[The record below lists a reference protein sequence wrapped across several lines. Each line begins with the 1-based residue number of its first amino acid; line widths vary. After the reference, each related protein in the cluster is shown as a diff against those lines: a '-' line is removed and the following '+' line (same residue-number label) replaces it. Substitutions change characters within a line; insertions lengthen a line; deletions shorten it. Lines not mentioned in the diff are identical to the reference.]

1 MPTPVLSQRTDFWSS
16 ITMAGTATLTIT
28 EANYEVEVAQSTVPV
43 LIDFWAEWCMPC
55 RAIGPAIDQI
65 AVEYAGKAKVGKVDV
80 DANRNLA
87 LKFNVQSIPCV
98 VIVKGGEVV
107 GRAMGLKPKAEFAK
121 LIDAAL

>member
-1 MPTPVLSQRTDFWSS
+1 
-16 ITMAGTATLTIT
+16 MAGTATLTIT

-98 VIVKGGEVV
+98 VVVKGGEVV

>member
-1 MPTPVLSQRTDFWSS
+1 MPTPVLSQRNDFWSS

-28 EANYEVEVAQSTVPV
+28 EANYEVEVVQSTVPV

-98 VIVKGGEVV
+98 VVVKGGEVV